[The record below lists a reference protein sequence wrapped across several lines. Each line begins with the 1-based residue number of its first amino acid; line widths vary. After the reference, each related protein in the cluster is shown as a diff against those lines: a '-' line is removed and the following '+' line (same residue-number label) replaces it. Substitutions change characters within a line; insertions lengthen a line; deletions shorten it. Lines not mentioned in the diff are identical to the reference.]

1 MDNEWDQYAE
11 SWDNDPTTSAYAA
24 AAFDSLTE
32 LVQASGLSLQGANV
46 LDFGCGTG
54 LLTEHLVVAGATIDA
69 VDTSTAMLNTLAAKI
84 DRHGWSTVRTSTIL
98 PEPSPRFDLV
108 VCSSVC
114 AFLPDYPSA
123 VQELVTYLRPD
134 GLFVQWDWEQ
144 TGDNDHGL
152 TRTQIHRALTAS
164 GLADVGVRTGFS
176 IEVNDQAMSP
186 LMGYGRQPLDPRRQH
201 PAERATGRVA

>member
-1 MDNEWDQYAE
+1 MDDEWDQYAE

-32 LVQASGLSLQGANV
+32 LVQVSGLSLHGANV

-54 LLTEHLVVAGATIDA
+54 LLTEHLVAAGASIDA
-69 VDTSTAMLNTLAAKI
+69 VDTSNAMLNALAAKI
-84 DRHGWSTVRTSTIL
+84 DRYGWSTVRISTRL
-98 PEPSPRFDLV
+98 PESVPRFDLV

-123 VQELVTYLRPD
+123 VQELASHLGPG
-134 GLFVQWDWEQ
+134 GLFVQWDWER
-144 TGDNDHGL
+144 TDDNDHGL
-152 TRTQIHRALTAS
+152 TRTQIHRALAAAGFT
-164 GLADVGVRTGFS
+164 DVGVRTGFT

-186 LMGYGRQPLDPRRQH
+186 LMGYGRQPFDPRRQH
-201 PAERATGRVA
+201 QGEPHR